1 MRGHGLLSLATS
13 LLAAGACSQ
22 TPLVL
27 PDGDPAAG
35 KAVFTE
41 LQCYGCHE
49 VKGDEYP
56 PPTTITPT
64 YVTLGATGS
73 PKSRLYLF
81 ESIVAP
87 SHQFAQPQPPP
98 GQTASE
104 VNIMTGGKS
113 RMTDF
118 GDRLTVRQA
127 VDLVAY
133 LEQLQ
138 GGASQ

>member
-1 MRGHGLLSLATS
+1 MKGRELLSLAT
-13 LLAAGACSQ
+13 LLVAAGACSQ

-49 VKGDEYP
+49 VRGDEYP
-56 PPTTITPT
+56 APTTITPT
-64 YVTLGATGS
+64 YVALGATGS
-73 PKSRLYLF
+73 PKSRFYLF
-81 ESIVAP
+81 ESIIAP

-98 GQTASE
+98 GQTAGE
-104 VNIMTGGKS
+104 VNIKTGGRS

-127 VDLVAY
+127 INLVAY

-138 GGASQ
+138 GGVAR